1 MTSLVTKYV
10 FCNPISEMS
19 LLFSKNLFL
28 QIISSANFGNFVEKE
43 NNFSK
48 SKNLDLIT
56 RIEFD
61 LSIHSQFYTIV
72 KMSNI

>member
-1 MTSLVTKYV
+1 MYFVTQSPK
-10 FCNPISEMS
+10 C
-19 LLFSKNLFL
+19 LFSFQKNIFL

-43 NNFSK
+43 KNFSK

-56 RIEFD
+56 RIELD